1 MLISNDSPQRRGVL
15 QRTLAHENNGGGKVR
30 GIAPSTKVG
39 LTAENIPQER
49 CIF

>member
-1 MLISNDSPQRRGVL
+1 M
-15 QRTLAHENNGGGKVR
+15 RTMGGRVR

-39 LTAENIPQER
+39 LTAENIPQEH